1 MNNQMPNIN
10 PNLNLMNSPN
20 QNFLV
25 ITIERI
31 NNRISRLEKEFRI
44 LENKVNR
51 LSANQTLLNNEYE
64 DNNNMYM
71 L

>member
-10 PNLNLMNSPN
+10 PNLINMPN

-25 ITIERI
+25 MTIERI
-31 NNRISRLEKEFRI
+31 NNRLSRLEKEIRI
-44 LENKVNR
+44 LENKINK
-51 LSANQTLLNNEYE
+51 LSTNQTFFNNEYE